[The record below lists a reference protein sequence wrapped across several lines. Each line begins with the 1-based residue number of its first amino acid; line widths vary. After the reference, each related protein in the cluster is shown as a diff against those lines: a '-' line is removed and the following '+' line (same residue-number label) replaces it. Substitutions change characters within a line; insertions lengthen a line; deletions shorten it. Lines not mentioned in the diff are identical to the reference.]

1 MTSNASVTTAHELDG
16 VPVSDKNVRRVGFW
30 IVFLTFGVFGS
41 WAAFAPLDS
50 AAYAPGVVTVQ
61 SYRKTV
67 EHLEGG
73 IVKDVLAHDGDIV
86 KRGDPIVILDDS
98 QLKAEYETTYSQLI
112 ASKAMEARL
121 RAERDDLSTID
132 FSSLLPASTPR
143 GQEARDSE
151 TQVFNAR
158 RGARLGE
165 VAVLKERIGQLNQ
178 QIKGTEA
185 MIGTKQNLGK
195 SYTGEIGELDELLAQ
210 GFVDKQ
216 RLLEQQRKLDML
228 KSEMADHRSSIT
240 KTRLQINETELQ
252 MLQINKDFN
261 SDVVKQLAEVQTKA
275 YDLQERTTA
284 LRDRLSRVV
293 IRAPEDGMVI
303 DMKVHTIGGVIRP
316 GAPIMDIVPSVSRLI
331 VEAHVPPVDIDRIGV
346 GKLADMRF
354 SAFSAATTPVIEGEV
369 IQVSADRMT
378 EERTGQPYYLAR
390 VQVTEAGQHK
400 LGDRKLLPGMPADVL
415 IKTGTR
421 TMLQY
426 ILQPARNAISQSM
439 IEE

>member
-1 MTSNASVTTAHELDG
+1 MTSNASATTAHQFDG
-16 VPVSDKNVRRVGFW
+16 VPVSDKSVRRVGFW

-73 IVKDVLAHDGDIV
+73 IVKDVLARDGDIV

-121 RAERDDLSTID
+121 RAERDNLSAID
-132 FSSLLPASTPR
+132 FSALLPASTPR

-195 SYTGEIGELDELLAQ
+195 SYTGEISELDELLAQ

-252 MLQINKDFN
+252 ILQINKDFN

-284 LRDRLSRVV
+284 LRDRLSRIV

-316 GAPIMDIVPSVSRLI
+316 GAPIMDIVPSISRLI

>member
-1 MTSNASVTTAHELDG
+1 MTSNASVTTAHEFDG

-185 MIGTKQNLGK
+185 MIGTKQNLGR

-316 GAPIMDIVPSVSRLI
+316 GAPIMDIVPSISRLI